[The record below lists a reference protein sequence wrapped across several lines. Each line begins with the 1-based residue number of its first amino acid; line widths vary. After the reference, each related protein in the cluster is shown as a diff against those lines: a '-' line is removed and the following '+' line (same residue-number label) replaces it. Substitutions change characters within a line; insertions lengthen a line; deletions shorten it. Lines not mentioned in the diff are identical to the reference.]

1 MKQADVTILMSVY
14 NGGNL
19 LESAIKSVLSQ
30 SYKDFIFL
38 ILDDGSTDQS
48 RGIINSFK
56 DKRIQVKRFSEN
68 LGLTK
73 RLKQGVVMTKTK
85 YLARMDSDD
94 LCAKDRL
101 EKQRDFMEV
110 NIDFAAVGSNFIRK
124 DERGNE
130 VFRSSFPLEN
140 RSIKQSIFNKNPF
153 KHASLFFRLDALKEI
168 GDYDESFKY
177 SQDYDLMLRM
187 NSKYKTANLTQ
198 PLITDVYTLSAISQ
212 QHRFEQSYYVLK
224 SQLKALLQYDYPVK
238 NIVYLP
244 RTVLYC
250 LKSAF
255 YSLKLQ

>member
-1 MKQADVTILMSVY
+1 MKQADVTILMSVR
-14 NGGNL
+14 NGGSL
-19 LESAIKSVLSQ
+19 LKEAINSVLNQ
-30 SYKDFIFL
+30 SYHNFIFL

-48 RGIINSFK
+48 WTIINSFK
-56 DKRIQVKRFSEN
+56 DKRIQAKRYTEN

-73 RLKQGVVMTKTK
+73 RLKQGVAVANSK

-94 LCAKDRL
+94 ICAKDRL
-101 EKQRDFMEV
+101 EKQRDFMEE
-110 NIDFAAVGSNFIRK
+110 NIDCAAVGSNFIRRNA
-124 DERGNE
+124 RGKE
-130 VFRSSFPLEN
+130 LYRSSLPLEN
-140 RSIKQSIFNKNPF
+140 QSIKQSIFNKNPF

-187 NSKYKTANLTQ
+187 NSKYNTANLAQ
-198 PLITDVYTLSAISQ
+198 PLITDVFTLSAISQ

-224 SQLKALLQYDYPVK
+224 SQIKALMQDDYPVR

-244 RTVLYC
+244 RTVLYV

-255 YSLKLQ
+255 FSLKL